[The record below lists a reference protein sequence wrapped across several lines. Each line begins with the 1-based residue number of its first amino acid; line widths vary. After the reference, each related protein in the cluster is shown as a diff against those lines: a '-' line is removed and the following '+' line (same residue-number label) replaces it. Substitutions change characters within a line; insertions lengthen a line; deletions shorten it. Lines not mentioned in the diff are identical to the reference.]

1 MEMYY
6 VREYTQM
13 CGCLEI
19 INSTFTNLLDYFSE
33 SAVRLYS
40 PLCIYCSCFRVHL
53 WDVLLLN
60 TEMLV
65 FYLQLL

>member
-19 INSTFTNLLDYFSE
+19 INSTLTNLLDYFEKST
-33 SAVRLYS
+33 VRVYS
-40 PLCIYCSCFRVHL
+40 PLRIYCSCFRMHL
-53 WDVLLLN
+53 WDMLLLN
-60 TEMLV
+60 TAMLV
-65 FYLQLL
+65 FYLQLQ